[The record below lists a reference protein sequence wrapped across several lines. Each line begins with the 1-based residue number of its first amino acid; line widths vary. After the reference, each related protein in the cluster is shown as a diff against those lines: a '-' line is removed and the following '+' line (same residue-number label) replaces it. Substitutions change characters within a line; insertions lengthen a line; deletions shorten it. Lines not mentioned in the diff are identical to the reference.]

1 MGRGLWITLLVA
13 GVISATACG
22 RRQSHESGARSRA
35 AHPTL
40 GVPVSPLTD
49 SVLAEMSS
57 ALGPWTRRWA
67 QVLPGFTLDSLY
79 RNPPERFEPAYA
91 RRLEPHDLR
100 RARFFGAIS
109 PDSSWIVEADSY
121 RTLVD
126 GAPELWGEPDSAPAL
141 VDLEADSLRILTT
154 AGTAGGFED
163 AYWMDSSRFL
173 ITGYGERQFEPWVGG
188 GDVWVYD
195 LSRGTL
201 TRYNTPD
208 VGKAAYDRYLDL
220 AKAELR
226 KRYSAPA
233 L

>member
-1 MGRGLWITLLVA
+1 MGRGLWILVLAA
-13 GVISATACG
+13 GVISLTGCG
-22 RRQSHESGARSRA
+22 RRQSPESGSPSRA
-35 AHPTL
+35 AHPSL
-40 GVPVSPLTD
+40 GTPVSPATD
-49 SVLAEMSS
+49 PVLAAMRSQ
-57 ALGPWTRRWA
+57 LGPWTRRWA
-67 QVLPGFTLDSLY
+67 QVLPGFALDSLY
-79 RNPPERFEPAYA
+79 RSPSEPFEPAYA

-100 RARFFGAIS
+100 RARFFGATS

-121 RTLVD
+121 RTFID

-163 AYWMDSSRFL
+163 AYWIDSTRFF

-188 GDVWVYD
+188 GDVWIYD
-195 LSRGTL
+195 LSRGTV

-226 KRYSAPA
+226 ERYSAPA